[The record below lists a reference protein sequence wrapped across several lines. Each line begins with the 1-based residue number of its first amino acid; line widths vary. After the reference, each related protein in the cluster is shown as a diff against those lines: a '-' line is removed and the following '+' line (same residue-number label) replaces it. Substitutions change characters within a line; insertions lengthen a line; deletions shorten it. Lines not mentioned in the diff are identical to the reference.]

1 MQRRGKQTDFN
12 RIVSRRHPVI
22 SETVGIAE
30 LPVLIKIKQQNRP
43 GSCQKK
49 SQQPRQSLSPKQ
61 NRNAAE
67 CGQNEKYLKYH
78 NGKDLIYQIKPKANI
93 TKKTFF

>member
-1 MQRRGKQTDFN
+1 MWSSSARAGRAAG
-12 RIVSRRHPVI
+12 RPW
-22 SETVGIAE
+22 G
-30 LPVLIKIKQQNRP
+30 QNRP

-61 NRNAAE
+61 NRNAAK